1 MNLTW
6 FYFHCVLAL
15 VIIVKDYNG
24 TLEEDLNK
32 FEERLG
38 IRTEL
43 PSDSIENVPP
53 PIRKVPHPMDSVP
66 SPGPSPP
73 SPGSKPAVL
82 DPPAKSTIPSP
93 AQMHF
98 SPAGAAPAPQ

>member
-1 MNLTW
+1 MTNAW

-15 VIIVKDYNG
+15 VILYKDHNG

-43 PSDSIENVPP
+43 PPDTSDTKPPYYIP
-53 PIRKVPHPMDSVP
+53 PIEEENESNTK
-66 SPGPSPP
+66 
-73 SPGSKPAVL
+73 
-82 DPPAKSTIPSP
+82 
-93 AQMHF
+93 
-98 SPAGAAPAPQ
+98 